1 MKISKEIFR
10 SKLGTLVRPYKK
22 GQCKELERNTSTYD
36 KVYHKSIEYAGF
48 ILPYKGTN
56 CFLTYSLSY
65 DEAKIKFPNYDINT
79 LNYIKS
85 KSFNS
90 KLHLQGIKEFR
101 PVQTQII
108 GEILNSK
115 KESNIWFINLQTGQ
129 GKTLVSTYLSTEFN
143 LKTLILCFSD
153 DILIQWRK
161 TYLKYTDIDE
171 KRILHLSGKII
182 DNILAGNINIEEY
195 DIFLCTPTLLDRY
208 GSSRMDYSRI
218 EDLFNICGIGLMI
231 YDEAHRNVSNIVK
244 INAVTNVRYQLYL
257 SADFT
262 QGSYDKEIIY
272 RRIFNN
278 IQVITPSIED
288 QKSLNYTHLV
298 VVDYN
303 THPSLLEQQE
313 PFNKYGYSPELYMKY
328 QFKKKILPNAICDII
343 TNIREKDYDKR
354 ILILFINTEHVDKM
368 YDILIDKFPNEKIG
382 KFYSKISLEEKQFA
396 KDSAS
401 IIVATYSSF
410 GTGLDTDNIKY
421 VLSPNQCNKVM
432 DNQAAGRAR
441 PLSDGSNALYFMFI
455 DNGFTYCK
463 RKMRIRLQYLN
474 KTKSKTSQAFI
485 IHYDK

>member
-1 MKISKEIFR
+1 M
-10 SKLGTLVRPYKK
+10 
-22 GQCKELERNTSTYD
+22 
-36 KVYHKSIEYAGF
+36 YHKSIEYAGF

-171 KRILHLSGKII
+171 KRILHLSGKVI
-182 DNILAGNINIEEY
+182 DNILAGNIDIEKY

-396 KDSAS
+396 KDIAS